1 MSSKYWSGA
10 NLGSSPPR
18 NSPSYQNIPGSAGI
32 QRTYSISGYDAK
44 LNNSNYVEKTESSF
58 FNQPHHHS
66 TQNHYHYSPHQD
78 RSINSTT
85 ILTGSQTMNAPPSG
99 PPVNRLIDMVNKP
112 AFGSQQAPNLLTP
125 TDRMKPNIDYH
136 GEKYGPDLPFTPSS
150 NIHRQMSPPS
160 PTQIDPFYTHG
171 ESIQLGEKLDE
182 TWITVFGFP
191 SSATSY
197 VLQEFSVYGQIIKHV
212 VKLL

>member
-1 MSSKYWSGA
+1 
-10 NLGSSPPR
+10 
-18 NSPSYQNIPGSAGI
+18 
-32 QRTYSISGYDAK
+32 
-44 LNNSNYVEKTESSF
+44 
-58 FNQPHHHS
+58 
-66 TQNHYHYSPHQD
+66 
-78 RSINSTT
+78 
-85 ILTGSQTMNAPPSG
+85 MNAPSSG

-125 TDRMKPNIDYH
+125 TDRMKPNMDYH

-150 NIHRQMSPPS
+150 NILRQMSPPS

-197 VLQEFSVYGQIIKHV
+197 VLQEFSIYGQIIKHV
-212 VKLL
+212 VKL